1 MPPPVPPLVVLEPLV
16 AEAAP
21 PVAAPVPPPMV
32 PPVVPPVPPV
42 LQPVPLV
49 PLVPEVP
56 VPEVPEVPVVPV
68 VPLRPVASMVPVEP
82 LVPMVPVAPEVPE
95 VPVPIEPLVVP
106 LVPIELVPVLPDEP
120 LVPIELPEPEEPLV
134 PIEPLVPDE
143 PLVELRVSGSLE
155 RPVLVRPAST
165 PELLEPLW
173 LSFMLPELLV
183 PIAPLLPDEPLW
195 SLIELP
201 VWPALLLPLLLSW
214 APFLLRLCFEVS
226 VVAAADEVPLL
237 WSLMLLLPL
246 VPAPRV
252 FWVPSDDCAWTV
264 VAPNMAAA
272 TEAPSRPF
280 SSLFSFMVDLLNL
293 SSGLKCSTISIRY

>member
-1 MPPPVPPLVVLEPLV
+1 
-16 AEAAP
+16 
-21 PVAAPVPPPMV
+21 MV

-42 LQPVPLV
+42 LQPVPVV
-49 PLVPEVP
+49 PVVPEVP
-56 VPEVPEVPVVPV
+56 VPVVPVVPV

-82 LVPMVPVAPEVPE
+82 LVVPL
-95 VPVPIEPLVVP
+95 VPIEPLVVP
-106 LVPIELVPVLPDEP
+106 PVPIELVPVVPVLPDEP
-120 LVPIELPEPEEPLV
+120 LVPIELPEPEEPLA
-134 PIEPLVPDE
+134 PIEPLEPDE

-173 LSFMLPELLV
+173 LSFMLPELPV
-183 PIAPLLPDEPLW
+183 PIAPLLPDEPLVLDELLEPLW
-195 SLIELP
+195 PLIGLP
-201 VWPALLLPLLLSW
+201 VSTPLLVPLLLWW

>member
-1 MPPPVPPLVVLEPLV
+1 
-16 AEAAP
+16 
-21 PVAAPVPPPMV
+21 MV

-42 LQPVPLV
+42 LPEPVV
-49 PLVPEVP
+49 PVMPVVPE
-56 VPEVPEVPVVPV
+56 VPV

-82 LVPMVPVAPEVPE
+82 LVPMVLVAPEVPE

-106 LVPIELVPVLPDEP
+106 LVPIEPVPVLPDEP
-120 LVPIELPEPEEPLV
+120 LVPIEPLD
-134 PIEPLVPDE
+134 PDE

-201 VWPALLLPLLLSW
+201 VWPALLLPLLLWW
-214 APFLLRLCFEVS
+214 APFLLRLCCELS

-280 SSLFSFMVDLLNL
+280 SSLFSFMIVLLNL

>member
-16 AEAAP
+16 VEAAP

-49 PLVPEVP
+49 PLVPLVPEVP
-56 VPEVPEVPVVPV
+56 VPEVPV
-68 VPLRPVASMVPVEP
+68 
-82 LVPMVPVAPEVPE
+82 VPE
-95 VPVPIEPLVVP
+95 VPLVVP
-106 LVPIELVPVLPDEP
+106 LVPIELVPVVPVLPDEP
-120 LVPIELPEPEEPLV
+120 LVPIELPE
-134 PIEPLVPDE
+134 PDE

-201 VWPALLLPLLLSW
+201 VWPALLLPLLLWW

-272 TEAPSRPF
+272 TEAPSKPF

>member
-42 LQPVPLV
+42 LPEPVV
-49 PLVPEVP
+49 PV
-56 VPEVPEVPVVPV
+56 VPEVPEVPEVPV

-82 LVPMVPVAPEVPE
+82 LVPMVPVAPEVPV
-95 VPVPIEPLVVP
+95 VPVPIEPLV
-106 LVPIELVPVLPDEP
+106 VPVLPDEP

-134 PIEPLVPDE
+134 PIEPLELDDPLVPIEPDE

-201 VWPALLLPLLLSW
+201 VWPALLVPLLSWW
-214 APFLLRLCFEVS
+214 APFLLRLCFDVS

>member
-1 MPPPVPPLVVLEPLV
+1 MPPPVPPLVVLEP
-16 AEAAP
+16 
-21 PVAAPVPPPMV
+21 
-32 PPVVPPVPPV
+32 VVPPVLPPV
-42 LQPVPLV
+42 LPEPVV
-49 PLVPEVP
+49 PVVPVVPE
-56 VPEVPEVPVVPV
+56 VPV

-106 LVPIELVPVLPDEP
+106 LVPIEPVLPDEP
-120 LVPIELPEPEEPLV
+120 LVPIELPEPE
-134 PIEPLVPDE
+134 EPLVPDE

-201 VWPALLLPLLLSW
+201 VCPALLPPLLLWW

>member
-1 MPPPVPPLVVLEPLV
+1 M
-16 AEAAP
+16 
-21 PVAAPVPPPMV
+21 
-32 PPVVPPVPPV
+32 
-42 LQPVPLV
+42 
-49 PLVPEVP
+49 
-56 VPEVPEVPVVPV
+56 
-68 VPLRPVASMVPVEP
+68 
-82 LVPMVPVAPEVPE
+82 
-95 VPVPIEPLVVP
+95 
-106 LVPIELVPVLPDEP
+106 PIELVPVVPVLPDEP
-120 LVPIELPEPEEPLV
+120 LVPIE
-134 PIEPLVPDE
+134 PDE

-165 PELLEPLW
+165 PELPEPLW

-201 VWPALLLPLLLSW
+201 VWPALLLPLLLWW
-214 APFLLRLCFEVS
+214 APFLLRLCCEVS

-280 SSLFSFMVDLLNL
+280 SSLFSFMVVLLNL

>member
-42 LQPVPLV
+42 L
-49 PLVPEVP
+49 PE
-56 VPEVPEVPVVPV
+56 PVVPV
-68 VPLRPVASMVPVEP
+68 
-82 LVPMVPVAPEVPE
+82 

-106 LVPIELVPVLPDEP
+106 LVPIEPVPVVPVLPDEP
-120 LVPIELPEPEEPLV
+120 LVPIEPLELDDPLV
-134 PIEPLVPDE
+134 PIEPDE

-201 VWPALLLPLLLSW
+201 VWPALLLPLLLWW

-252 FWVPSDDCAWTV
+252 FWVPSDDCACTV

>member
-1 MPPPVPPLVVLEPLV
+1 MPPPVPPLVVLEPV
-16 AEAAP
+16 
-21 PVAAPVPPPMV
+21 V
-32 PPVVPPVPPV
+32 PPVVPPVLPEPV
-42 LQPVPLV
+42 
-49 PLVPEVP
+49 
-56 VPEVPEVPVVPV
+56 VPVVPV

-95 VPVPIEPLVVP
+95 VPVPIDPLVVP
-106 LVPIELVPVLPDEP
+106 LVPIELVPVVPVLPDEP

-134 PIEPLVPDE
+134 PIELPDPEEPLVPIEPLEPDK

-201 VWPALLLPLLLSW
+201 VWPALLLPLLWW